1 MRLIVP
7 IIIIIGVV
15 IFQSVFIVQEISQ
28 AIVLQFGDPKKI
40 ITKAGLNFKLPFI
53 QNVVYLDK
61 RILNLDS
68 APEEV
73 IAADQKRLIVDAIA
87 RFKIVDPLKFYIS
100 VGNERV
106 ARSRLSTIINSR
118 IRGVLGTQ
126 ELATLLST
134 DRAKQMAIIQN
145 DVNTEAKTLGIQ
157 IVVIGVFLFQSIVI
171 VQEINQA
178 IVLQFGDPK
187 KIISKAGLNFKLP
200 FIQNVVFLDKR
211 ILNLDNAPQEVIA
224 ADQKRLIVDAIARF
238 KIVDPLK
245 FYISVGNERVARS
258 RLSTIINSRI
268 RGVLGTQ
275 ELATL
280 LSTDRAKQMAINQN
294 DVNTEA
300 KTLGI
305 QIVDVRIKRADL
317 PPANSDAI
325 YKRMQTEREREAK
338 EFRAQGAEIAQK
350 IRSTADKYVTV
361 LLANPNKKSE
371 IMKGEGDGQRNKI
384 FANAFG
390 QDPQF
395 FAFYRAMQAYETALI
410 GGETSL
416 VLSPDSEFFKFFGK
430 AMKPR

>member
-1 MRLIVP
+1 MKVP
-7 IIIIIGVV
+7 KFIIP
-15 IFQSVFIVQEISQ
+15 
-28 AIVLQFGDPKKI
+28 A
-40 ITKAGLNFKLPFI
+40 
-53 QNVVYLDK
+53 
-61 RILNLDS
+61 
-68 APEEV
+68 
-73 IAADQKRLIVDAIA
+73 
-87 RFKIVDPLKFYIS
+87 
-100 VGNERV
+100 
-106 ARSRLSTIINSR
+106 
-118 IRGVLGTQ
+118 
-126 ELATLLST
+126 
-134 DRAKQMAIIQN
+134 
-145 DVNTEAKTLGIQ
+145 
-157 IVVIGVFLFQSIVI
+157 IVVIGVFVFQSLFI

-224 ADQKRLIVDAIARF
+224 SDQKRLIIDAITRF
-238 KIVDPLK
+238 QIIDPLK

-280 LSTDRAKQMAINQN
+280 LSTDRTKQMAIIQR
-294 DVNTEA
+294 DVNKEA
-300 KTLGI
+300 KSFGI
-305 QIVDVRIKRADL
+305 EIIDVRIKRADL

-338 EFRAQGAEIAQK
+338 EFRAEGAEIAQK
-350 IRSTADKYVTV
+350 IRSTADKDVTV
-361 LLANPNKKSE
+361 LLANANKKSE

-390 QDPQF
+390 RDPQF

-410 GGETSL
+410 GGETSM